1 MCCDEKVLL
10 IESDPELCEQAAD
23 FLWEEGFKVESA
35 SDDAGWR
42 RRMDGGDFDI
52 VILDQ
57 KMAGAGGVET
67 ARQIKVMAPGARIY
81 MTDGRNIT
89 NTLRMAENLS
99 SLAQSELAGAGR
111 GGAGLY
117 AND

>member
-52 VILDQ
+52 VILDL
-57 KMAGAGGVET
+57 KMAGADGVET
-67 ARQIKVMAPGARIY
+67 ARQIKAMAPGARIF
-81 MTDGRNIT
+81 MTDGRNVT
-89 NTLRMAENLS
+89 DTLRMAENLS
-99 SLAQSELAGAGR
+99 RMALGQLTAPAKG
-111 GGAGLY
+111 Y
-117 AND
+117 AEVHAYD

>member
-1 MCCDEKVLL
+1 MCCDEKVLI

-57 KMAGAGGVET
+57 KMGGAGGMET

-89 NTLRMAENLS
+89 DTLRMAENIS
-99 SLAQSELAGAGR
+99 GLAQGEPARHGR
-111 GGAGLY
+111 GFAEVR